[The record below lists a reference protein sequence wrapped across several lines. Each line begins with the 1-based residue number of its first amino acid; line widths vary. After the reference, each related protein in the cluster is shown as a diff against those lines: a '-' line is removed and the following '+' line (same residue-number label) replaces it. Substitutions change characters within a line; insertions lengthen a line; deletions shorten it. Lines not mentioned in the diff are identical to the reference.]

1 MQKSHRLRIGHSL
14 TFLLLLLMLIT
25 NSNAF
30 ASSMPSAGT
39 IEVFFSPRGGAT
51 EAVVREIE
59 DAKKEILVQAYSF
72 TSAWIA
78 KALIDAKKRG
88 VSIAVVLD
96 KSQKNEKYTSATFM
110 ANAGI
115 PTYIDSEHA
124 IAHNKVIII
133 DKKTLITG
141 SFNFTKSA
149 EERNAENLLVIKGNS
164 ALVEKYIKNFMEHKE
179 HSDAYRGSY

>member
-1 MQKSHRLRIGHSL
+1 MQKSHGLRIGHSL

-39 IEVFFSPRGGAT
+39 IEVFFSPRGGVT
-51 EAVVREIE
+51 EAVVREIG

-88 VSIAVVLD
+88 VSIAVV
-96 KSQKNEKYTSATFM
+96 EKRKV
-110 ANAGI
+110 
-115 PTYIDSEHA
+115 YIGYVYGKCRDTDLH
-124 IAHNKVIII
+124 
-133 DKKTLITG
+133 
-141 SFNFTKSA
+141 
-149 EERNAENLLVIKGNS
+149 
-164 ALVEKYIKNFMEHKE
+164 
-179 HSDAYRGSY
+179 

>member
-1 MQKSHRLRIGHSL
+1 
-14 TFLLLLLMLIT
+14 
-25 NSNAF
+25 
-30 ASSMPSAGT
+30 
-39 IEVFFSPRGGAT
+39 
-51 EAVVREIE
+51 
-59 DAKKEILVQAYSF
+59 
-72 TSAWIA
+72 
-78 KALIDAKKRG
+78 
-88 VSIAVVLD
+88 
-96 KSQKNEKYTSATFM
+96 M

-124 IAHNKVIII
+124 IAHNKVIIL

-164 ALVEKYIKNFMEHKE
+164 ALLEKYIKNFMEPKE